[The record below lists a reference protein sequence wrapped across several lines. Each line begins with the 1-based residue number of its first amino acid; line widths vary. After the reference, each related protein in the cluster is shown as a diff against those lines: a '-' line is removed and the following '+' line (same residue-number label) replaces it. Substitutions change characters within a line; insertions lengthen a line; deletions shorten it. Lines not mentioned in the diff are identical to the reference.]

1 MSRSQRPTFTSAEL
15 ELQLQQVGLRVQR
28 ILTSQITIDPSSS
41 TANEN
46 LEALAPLIKSIQ
58 DTDSEQLYL
67 RSLDSFVEE
76 KEREIE
82 KICEGNY
89 EVCHV
94 PGGRLSELMTTRTLS
109 HRWRRF

>member
-1 MSRSQRPTFTSAEL
+1 MPYHLALNSRREYTDSE
-15 ELQLQQVGLRVQR
+15 
-28 ILTSQITIDPSSS
+28 QITLDSSS
-41 TANEN
+41 SNVEN

-89 EVCHV
+89 EV
-94 PGGRLSELMTTRTLS
+94 GISSRSM
-109 HRWRRF
+109 